1 MDFENNPHIHQSDSG
16 SMFMMEDSNCYDNQ
30 TINYD
35 DSASSINTNNN
46 NNTNGLALKQQVMLN
61 QFISITGC
69 SVEQSRHLLASAN
82 WQYQTALSIFFD
94 DFSILTPNTNQVSL
108 NKPSAQL
115 SNGNNNSS
123 SNLVCLNNLSVS
135 IFFLFFLK
143 LRAVLLI

>member
-16 SMFMMEDSNCYDNQ
+16 SMFMMEDSN

-46 NNTNGLALKQQVMLN
+46 NNTNGLTLKQQVMLN

-115 SNGNNNSS
+115 SNNGNNNSS

-135 IFFLFFLK
+135 IFFCFFK
-143 LRAVLLI
+143 A